1 MVMKNVT
8 SRTQRRIADRIVPGL
23 HRILEL
29 GLNTSGR
36 RNPSI
41 AALLATNSHL
51 ALRKRIMLEFL
62 ERSYDVLITEREPE
76 MCVRQFARSKMESNQ
91 QLHTSNERVHHYD
104 KSNDRDA

>member
-1 MVMKNVT
+1 
-8 SRTQRRIADRIVPGL
+8 
-23 HRILEL
+23 
-29 GLNTSGR
+29 
-36 RNPSI
+36 
-41 AALLATNSHL
+41 
-51 ALRKRIMLEFL
+51 MLEFL